1 MRKVISKMKNLE
13 ICAKKVIIDK
23 KVLSKNN
30 LTQEEQRCLY
40 DCEGYNNKCSGYF
53 IIKEECMGL

>member
-1 MRKVISKMKNLE
+1 MKNLE